1 MNLKDWQYNSK
12 TLSVLL
18 KMSVPMV
25 ISQGTFALMIF
36 TDRYFLAQLGPIYMA
51 AALGGGVAW
60 YFSISLLNGILA
72 YATALVAQYM
82 GARELHKCS
91 LVISQG
97 VIMALACTPL
107 LILVGFAMRNIF
119 TGMGHAAD
127 QAELEKTYY
136 TILMFCSVTILIKVC
151 LSTFFSGIGRT
162 RVVMV
167 CDVLGILLNI
177 PLTWCLIFGKAGFP
191 ALGIAGAAYGTVIST
206 VFSIAIYLLFYLAKE
221 NRERFNINASFVF
234 NRGITIRYLRLGFPS
249 GMEMFLNVAAFN
261 LFLLMFQSY
270 GIAEAAS
277 ATIVFNWDILSFVPL
292 LGLNIAVMSMIGRF
306 VGAGDMHKANEVTT
320 AGYILGLGYSLFLAL
335 NFLIFRDVLVEL
347 FIFYEE
353 SAAEIRSL
361 ARFMMVGLSCYVL
374 CEGMLQ
380 VATGVLRG
388 AGDTRWV
395 MWASI
400 SMHWAMLVIQ
410 FFIIKVFA
418 FGPRISWIAFVIMIL
433 GLMSVFIYRLG
444 SNRWRDPDKLQA
456 VMTE

>member
-1 MNLKDWQYNSK
+1 
-12 TLSVLL
+12 
-18 KMSVPMV
+18 
-25 ISQGTFALMIF
+25 
-36 TDRYFLAQLGPIYMA
+36 MA
-51 AALGGGVAW
+51 AALGGGVVW
-60 YFSISLLNGILA
+60 FFSISLLNGILA
-72 YATALVAQYM
+72 YATALVAQYL
-82 GARELHKCS
+82 GAKELHKCS
-91 LVISQG
+91 RVITQG
-97 VIMALACTPL
+97 IIMALASTPL

-119 TGMGHAAD
+119 AGMGHAPD
-127 QAELEKTYY
+127 QVELEKTYY

-162 RVVMV
+162 RVVMI

-177 PLTWCLIFGKAGFP
+177 PLSWCLIFGKAGLP
-191 ALGIAGAAYGTVIST
+191 TLGIAGAAYGTVIST
-206 VFSIAIYLLFYLAKE
+206 VFTIVIYLLFYLAKE
-221 NRERFNINASFVF
+221 NRELFKINSSFVF
-234 NRGITIRYLRLGFPS
+234 DRGITGRYLRLGFPS
-249 GMEMFLNVAAFN
+249 GLEMFLNVAAFN

-270 GIAEAAS
+270 GIVEAAS

-320 AGYILGLGYSLFLAL
+320 AGYILGIGYSLFLAL
-335 NFLIFRDVLVEL
+335 NFLVFRDVLVEI

-353 SAAEIRSL
+353 DADAIRSL
-361 ARFMMVGLSCYVL
+361 SRYMMVGLSCYVL

-395 MWASI
+395 MWAST

-410 FFIIKVFA
+410 FLIIKVFA
-418 FGPRISWIAFVIMIL
+418 FGPRFSWIGFVIMIL
-433 GLMSVFIYRLG
+433 GLASVFIYRLG

>member
-1 MNLKDWQYNSK
+1 MNLKDWQYNST

-18 KMSVPMV
+18 RMSVPMV

-36 TDRYFLAQLGPIYMA
+36 TDRYFLAQLGPIHMA

-82 GARELHKCS
+82 GAKQLHKCS

-97 VIMALACTPL
+97 LIMALASTPL
-107 LILVGFAMRNIF
+107 LVLVGFAMRNIF

-127 QAELEKTYY
+127 QAALEKTYY
-136 TILMFCSVTILIKVC
+136 SILMFCSVTILIKVC

-206 VFSIAIYLLFYLAKE
+206 VFSIIIYLVFYLAKE
-221 NRERFNINASFVF
+221 NRERFNISASFVF

-361 ARFMMVGLSCYVL
+361 ARYMMVGLSCYVL

-400 SMHWAMLVIQ
+400 SMHWAMLMIQ

-418 FGPRISWIAFVIMIL
+418 FGPRISWVAFVIMIL

>member
-1 MNLKDWQYNSK
+1 
-12 TLSVLL
+12 
-18 KMSVPMV
+18 MV
-25 ISQGTFALMIF
+25 VSQGAFALMIF
-36 TDRYFLAQLGPIYMA
+36 TDRYFLAQLGPVHMA
-51 AALGGGVAW
+51 AALGGGVVW
-60 YFSISLLNGILA
+60 FFSISLLNGILA
-72 YATALVAQYM
+72 YATALVAQYL
-82 GARELHKCS
+82 GAKELHKCS
-91 LVISQG
+91 RVITQG
-97 VIMALACTPL
+97 IIMALASTPL

-119 TGMGHAAD
+119 AGMGHAPD
-127 QAELEKTYY
+127 QVELEKTYY

-162 RVVMV
+162 RVVMI

-177 PLTWCLIFGKAGFP
+177 PLSWCLIFGKAGLP
-191 ALGIAGAAYGTVIST
+191 TLGIAGAAYGTVIST
-206 VFSIAIYLLFYLAKE
+206 VFTIVIYLLFYLAKE
-221 NRERFNINASFVF
+221 NRELFKINSSFVF
-234 NRGITIRYLRLGFPS
+234 DRGITGRYLRLGFPS
-249 GMEMFLNVAAFN
+249 GLEMFLNVAAFN

-270 GIAEAAS
+270 GIVEAAS

-320 AGYILGLGYSLFLAL
+320 AGYILGIGYSLFLAL
-335 NFLIFRDVLVEL
+335 NFLVFRDVLVEI

-353 SAAEIRSL
+353 DADAIRSL
-361 ARFMMVGLSCYVL
+361 SRYMMVGLSCYVL

-395 MWASI
+395 MWAST

-410 FFIIKVFA
+410 FLIIKVFA
-418 FGPRISWIAFVIMIL
+418 FGPRFSWIGFVIMIL
-433 GLMSVFIYRLG
+433 GLASVFIYRLG

>member
-1 MNLKDWQYNSK
+1 
-12 TLSVLL
+12 
-18 KMSVPMV
+18 MV
-25 ISQGTFALMIF
+25 VSQGAFALMIF
-36 TDRYFLAQLGPIYMA
+36 TDRYFLAQLGPVHMA

-60 YFSISLLNGILA
+60 FFSISLLNGILA
-72 YATALVAQYM
+72 YATALVAQYL
-82 GARELHKCS
+82 GAKELHKCS
-91 LVISQG
+91 RVITQG
-97 VIMALACTPL
+97 IIMALASTPL

-119 TGMGHAAD
+119 AGMGHAPD
-127 QAELEKTYY
+127 QVELEKTYY

-162 RVVMV
+162 RVVMI

-177 PLTWCLIFGKAGFP
+177 PLSWCLIFGKAGLP
-191 ALGIAGAAYGTVIST
+191 TLGIAGAAYGTVIST
-206 VFSIAIYLLFYLAKE
+206 VFTIVIYLLFYLAKE
-221 NRERFNINASFVF
+221 NRELFKINSSFVF
-234 NRGITIRYLRLGFPS
+234 DRGITGRYLRLGFPS
-249 GMEMFLNVAAFN
+249 GLEMFLNVAAFN

-270 GIAEAAS
+270 GIVEAAS

-320 AGYILGLGYSLFLAL
+320 AGYILGIGYSLFLAL
-335 NFLIFRDVLVEL
+335 NFLVFRDVLVEI

-353 SAAEIRSL
+353 DADAIRSL
-361 ARFMMVGLSCYVL
+361 SRYMMVGLSCYVL

-395 MWASI
+395 MWAST

-410 FFIIKVFA
+410 FLIIKVFA
-418 FGPRISWIAFVIMIL
+418 FGPRFSWIGFVIMIL
-433 GLMSVFIYRLG
+433 GLASVFIYRLG